1 VHSAIGETRN
11 YRGQLYKCV
20 DAFPHVTRDERNVDL
35 LVIRSRCADCW
46 QTFEFRVTLYSFRRR
61 RLRRRC
67 EECRRPGV
75 PVGPV
80 RRKRTTFTEISP
92 IQRQML
98 QVLIDL
104 AEEQRD
110 RVSRDA
116 YGWVR
121 AKDRIRALVEQNV
134 LSKSDVIGRG
144 SYYHMR
150 QDLIRRK
157 KIERMGPAVRAL

>member
-1 VHSAIGETRN
+1 MHSAIGETRN
-11 YRGQLYKCV
+11 YRGQMYKCV
-20 DAFPHVTRDERNVDL
+20 DALPHVTRDERNVDL

-46 QTFEFRVTLYSFRRR
+46 QTFEFRVTPYSFRRR

-75 PVGPV
+75 PAGPV
-80 RRKRTTFTEISP
+80 RRKRTTSTKMSP
-92 IQRQML
+92 IQRQMY

-110 RVSRDA
+110 RVSPDA

-121 AKDRIRALVEQNV
+121 PKDWIRALVERNV
-134 LSKSDVIGRG
+134 LSKADVIGRG
-144 SYYHMR
+144 PYYHMR
-150 QDLIRRK
+150 RDLIRK
-157 KIERMGPAVRAL
+157 KKVERMGPAVRAL